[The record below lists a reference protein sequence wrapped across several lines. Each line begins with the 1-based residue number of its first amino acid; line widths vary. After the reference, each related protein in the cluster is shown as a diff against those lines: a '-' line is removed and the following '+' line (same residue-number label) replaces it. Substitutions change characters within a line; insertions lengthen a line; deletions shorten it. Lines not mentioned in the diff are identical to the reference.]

1 LLALLQ
7 ALQSYHQPELQVARL
22 PALIS
27 WTLMIVTV
35 TVNRLRLAA
44 LLEQEPQPRRVDIFE
59 PRQLR
64 LVFRPLG

>member
-1 LLALLQ
+1 
-7 ALQSYHQPELQVARL
+7 
-22 PALIS
+22 
-27 WTLMIVTV
+27 MIVTV